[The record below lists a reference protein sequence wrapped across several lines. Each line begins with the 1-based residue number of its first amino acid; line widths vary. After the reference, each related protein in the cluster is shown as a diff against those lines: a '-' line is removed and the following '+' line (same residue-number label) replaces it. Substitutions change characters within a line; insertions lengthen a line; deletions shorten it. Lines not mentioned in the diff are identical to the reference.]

1 MTPLATPH
9 PCRLLHAD
17 IAAGVAARFAPK
29 RSQDQAVDGANNR
42 RLYNQLKPCGSWQRI
57 MDAGTN
63 KQKRNQQLSIFE
75 LEALREAFR
84 QSVRENDVAEA
95 EWAQHA
101 ELFVKKTSQKGDR
114 LTRA

>member
-1 MTPLATPH
+1 MRIHNGLH
-9 PCRLLHAD
+9 PVL
-17 IAAGVAARFAPK
+17 GNV
-29 RSQDQAVDGANNR
+29 
-42 RLYNQLKPCGSWQRI
+42 
-57 MDAGTN
+57 MDAGTK
-63 KQKRNQQLSIFE
+63 KQKRNQRLSVFE

-101 ELFVKKTSQKGDR
+101 ELFVKRALQKGSR